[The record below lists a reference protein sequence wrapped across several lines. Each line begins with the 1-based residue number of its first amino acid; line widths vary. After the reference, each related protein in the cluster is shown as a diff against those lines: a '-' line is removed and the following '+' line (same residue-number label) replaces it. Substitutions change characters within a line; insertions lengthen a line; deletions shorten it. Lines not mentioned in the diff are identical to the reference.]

1 MRTLPTSETKARHRA
16 DLRGGRM
23 LLLAAFLATSRGA
36 CSNMSKSQ
44 QMTLSGGAIGAAGGA
59 AIGALS
65 GGSAGLGALI
75 GGAAGAGS
83 GYLLSQ

>member
-1 MRTLPTSETKARHRA
+1 MFIAA
-16 DLRGGRM
+16 G
-23 LLLAAFLATSRGA
+23 LLALSLGA
-36 CSNMSKSQ
+36 CSNMSSTQ
-44 QMTLSGGAIGAAGGA
+44 QRTLSGGAIGAAGGA

-75 GGAAGAGS
+75 GGAAGAGT

>member
-1 MRTLPTSETKARHRA
+1 MFPIPIRRNPDRAAVRH
-16 DLRGGRM
+16 GGRM
-23 LLLAAFLATSRGA
+23 FIAAGLLALSLGA
-36 CSNMSKSQ
+36 CSNMSSTQ
-44 QMTLSGGAIGAAGGA
+44 QRTLSGGAIGAAGGA

-75 GGAAGAGS
+75 GGAAGAGT